1 MSHHHLLK
9 RRGFTT
15 NNVPTITVESPN
27 GSSRTIQPN
36 ITMSPRAHE
45 LRQNILDHVEEHHET
60 FHQQRK
66 EALSNGD
73 SIAVIKSLPIGA
85 SVSNRSNTPSPVRS
99 SPHISTSPAVQRS
112 ASNTNPASRHF
123 NIVTSID
130 KKSNHYGDT
139 EYNIK
144 DVLSTQINNLTNDDF
159 GDTFN
164 SFDGL
169 SMKERRK
176 KEMAL
181 ILCVE
186 QAQVILHR
194 FRTLVP
200 FVQKMEIIWAKTAPN
215 IGRAFYT
222 WSNEIEIEKRKEALE
237 YVWRHKHGID
247 KVTNLIRNKLKISTF
262 KKFMLWK
269 EFAKKRSHA
278 CATIAKN
285 VNIHYSFVKRRT
297 IHLWFKYAR
306 SKTLQNEKIKYETK
320 MVLQKKEMNASI
332 HEHET
337 NIVIDLKAS
346 QQLILKHIM
355 KHYKR
360 RNLSEAILIW
370 SEHLQKIRGAS
381 TFVRLFKRRIGK
393 WKNINFIKLKNKIKE
408 QKIYQSLKKKALNRI
423 IRRVRET
430 NLQVSFRCWC
440 SEMQRDKKSQAL
452 MLYFDLQNE
461 NKQVLKYFRKLNSN
475 KIRRKIK
482 REFGRRKKKKI
493 EISVFFG

>member
-1 MSHHHLLK
+1 
-9 RRGFTT
+9 
-15 NNVPTITVESPN
+15 
-27 GSSRTIQPN
+27 
-36 ITMSPRAHE
+36 
-45 LRQNILDHVEEHHET
+45 
-60 FHQQRK
+60 
-66 EALSNGD
+66 
-73 SIAVIKSLPIGA
+73 
-85 SVSNRSNTPSPVRS
+85 
-99 SPHISTSPAVQRS
+99 
-112 ASNTNPASRHF
+112 
-123 NIVTSID
+123 
-130 KKSNHYGDT
+130 
-139 EYNIK
+139 
-144 DVLSTQINNLTNDDF
+144 
-159 GDTFN
+159 
-164 SFDGL
+164 
-169 SMKERRK
+169 
-176 KEMAL
+176 
-181 ILCVE
+181 
-186 QAQVILHR
+186 
-194 FRTLVP
+194 
-200 FVQKMEIIWAKTAPN
+200 
-215 IGRAFYT
+215 
-222 WSNEIEIEKRKEALE
+222 
-237 YVWRHKHGID
+237 
-247 KVTNLIRNKLKISTF
+247 
-262 KKFMLWK
+262 MLWK